1 MQEKT
6 GEENGDEVKMLEGHI
21 EDLRAEIASL
31 QRQKEELNRD
41 SMLHFEGAMLDAL
54 LIVGGQ
60 TQNRDE
66 ETVMFKLKEEVEE
79 LEKDL
84 HLQTEMNGISVDDC
98 KIKTLFS
105 SGREWTHQ
113 VCVSLQCSQMVLQV
127 DFQITETKVGRGSE
141 KKIVGLN
148 VVLDSDELQNFS
160 GFLSRV
166 EESLDLPLLFRTLRN
181 FSDRCDERSRTFQH
195 FQETFPSV
203 ASLPGGCRSEVMVL
217 RRPEL
222 PGCVLFIHWA
232 VEISTE
238 GTVVP
243 KINLLTKL
251 PEQALERFPSQP
263 VGGAAE
269 AFQSLLRMLGAEGA
283 VESVLRALVSPVG
296 GRSI

>member
-1 MQEKT
+1 MATMQEKT

-195 FQETFPSV
+195 FQMRGAQSV
-203 ASLPGGCRSEVMVL
+203 ASVQMFAPTPPVEALKYPPSSRSSL
-217 RRPEL
+217 RETQNKDRR
-222 PGCVLFIHWA
+222 
-232 VEISTE
+232 EIAL
-238 GTVVP
+238 GTRVP
-243 KINLLTKL
+243 AWEWSSSFCLTRK
-251 PEQALERFPSQP
+251 
-263 VGGAAE
+263 
-269 AFQSLLRMLGAEGA
+269 
-283 VESVLRALVSPVG
+283 
-296 GRSI
+296 